1 MPKNPAPTKN
11 KAPIKILR
19 SRTATAQMRNQ
30 LFHQSF
36 DYLREITERREAPT
50 TSTGRGRRGRPR
62 GRGALIGG
70 GSLTGEAAAETP
82 TPSTTTRN
90 VATTT
95 EPRRADFCQQL
106 RSCSSCNGLDHQDN
120 LCQIDAPPSRPL
132 AVTCK
137 QCSHSYTYKEENG
150 IEILVTT
157 TKTCSAHRRRV
168 VNPENARLTLE
179 KKKKAEFLISK
190 IDELIELGS
199 SLEDSLQWLGVS
211 ESRYQKL
218 RSRVEL

>member
-1 MPKNPAPTKN
+1 MKQLQRPLLPAPQQGTL
-11 KAPIKILR
+11 PR
-19 SRTATAQMRNQ
+19 Q
-30 LFHQSF
+30 LNPEELISVNN
-36 DYLREITERREAPT
+36 L
-50 TSTGRGRRGRPR
+50 
-62 GRGALIGG
+62 GAAL
-70 GSLTGEAAAETP
+70 
-82 TPSTTTRN
+82 
-90 VATTT
+90 
-95 EPRRADFCQQL
+95 
-106 RSCSSCNGLDHQDN
+106 LDHQDN

-218 RSRVEL
+218 RSRVEF